1 MAEYKGILVCG
12 ELVGGK
18 LASITTELLGCGR
31 KLADELKEDLSCLL
45 ASDSVGETSKEAIAF
60 GADKVH
66 TVEHPALK
74 EYQADSYIQVAEK
87 LIKDTSPR
95 VILMG
100 QTSMGRD
107 LAPRLA
113 FRLGTS
119 LTTDCLDLSLD
130 PDTKVLVQT
139 RPVYGGNAQAI
150 FTSEFMPQMATVR
163 TKAMSPLERDD
174 SRKGEVIPT
183 KIDIDTSK
191 VRTKI
196 LETIKEEA
204 VGIKLEDAPVIVSGG
219 RGMGGPEPFQTTLKE
234 LADLLHGAVGASRP
248 PADNGWVP
256 EALHIGLTGKIVAPD
271 IYIAIAISGASQHTA
286 GCTGSKHIIAINKD
300 PEANIFREA
309 ELGVVGKYEDVVPA
323 LTNKLK
329 ELLAG

>member
-1 MAEYKGILVCG
+1 MAENKGILICG
-12 ELVGGK
+12 ELADGK

-31 KLADELKEDLSCLL
+31 KLADNLKEDLSCLL
-45 ASDSVGETSKEAIAF
+45 ASDSVGDASKEAIAF
-60 GADKVH
+60 GADKVYV
-66 TVEHPALK
+66 VEHPALK
-74 EYQADSYIQVAEK
+74 EYQADSYMQVAEK
-87 LIKDTSPR
+87 LVKEISPR
-95 VILMG
+95 IIFMG

-113 FRLGTS
+113 FRLGTG
-119 LTTDCLDLSLD
+119 LTTDCLDLSI
-130 PDTKVLVQT
+130 DTETKLLVQT
-139 RPVYGGNAQAI
+139 RPVYGGTAQAI
-150 FTSEFMPQMATVR
+150 FSSELMPQMATVR

-191 VRTKI
+191 LGAKI

-204 VGIKLEDAPVIVSGG
+204 EGIKLEDAPVIVCGG
-219 RGMGGPEPFQTTLKE
+219 RGMGGPEPFQTVLKE

-256 EALHIGLTGKIVAPD
+256 ESFHIGLTGKIVAPD
-271 IYIAIAISGASQHTA
+271 IYIAIALSGASQHTA
-286 GCTGSKHIIAINKD
+286 GCSGSKHIIAINKD
-300 PEANIFREA
+300 PEANIFRES
-309 ELGVVGKYEDVVPA
+309 EFGVVGKYEEVVPA
-323 LTNKLK
+323 FTNKLK

>member
-1 MAEYKGILVCG
+1 MAEYKGILICG
-12 ELVGGK
+12 ELADGK
-18 LASITTELLGCGR
+18 LVSITTELLGCGR

-45 ASDSVGETSKEAIAF
+45 ASDSVGEASKEAIAF
-60 GADKVH
+60 GADKVY
-66 TVEHPALK
+66 VIEHPALK

-87 LIKDTSPR
+87 LVQEISPR
-95 VILMG
+95 IILIG

-119 LTTDCLDLSLD
+119 LTTDCLDLSID
-130 PDTKVLVQT
+130 PETKRLTQT
-139 RPVYGGNAQAI
+139 RPVYGGNAQAV
-150 FTSEFMPQMATVR
+150 FTSELMPQMATVR
-163 TKAMSPLERDD
+163 TKAMAPLERDD
-174 SRKGEVIPT
+174 SRKGEVIPS
-183 KIDIDTSK
+183 KIDVDTSK
-191 VRTKI
+191 VRTKV
-196 LETIKEEA
+196 LETVKEEA
-204 VGIKLEDAPVIVSGG
+204 VGIKLEDAPVIVCGG
-219 RGMGGPEPFQTTLKE
+219 RGMGGPEPYQTVLKE

-248 PADNGWVP
+248 PADNGWVS

-286 GCTGSKHIIAINKD
+286 GCSGSKHIIAINKD

-309 ELGVVGKYEDVVPA
+309 EFGVVGKYEEVVPA
-323 LTNKLK
+323 FTNKLR